1 MPYKDEWGELKTDFT
16 INFKKV
22 HGDWAAKRVPQVVEC
37 ESIIIIGGN
46 EKTAHVA
53 HIAPSLHK
61 PLLAIPCF
69 GGIAKEIWQ
78 QLEPYYRNIGALND
92 HIERIVEHWNTES
105 ADYSVSLI
113 TKLKKLGLFS
123 KNKKMPNLSLSFVSI
138 IALSLWVYYFTNPI
152 NNNML
157 VIFLLLAL
165 SAILGT
171 SLRTLLSSLLDDNP
185 PLNWNIIIIEMSAG
199 LILALGLSLIY
210 LVEGFTVTGKFEF
223 VSLMSNRSDFIRIS
237 IFMSLLGL
245 AGGFLIEKTSDFL
258 RTRLS
263 QVLDNI
269 DGPSNQP

>member
-1 MPYKDEWGELKTDFT
+1 M
-16 INFKKV
+16 
-22 HGDWAAKRVPQVVEC
+22 
-37 ESIIIIGGN
+37 
-46 EKTAHVA
+46 
-53 HIAPSLHK
+53 
-61 PLLAIPCF
+61 
-69 GGIAKEIWQ
+69 
-78 QLEPYYRNIGALND
+78 ND

>member
-1 MPYKDEWGELKTDFT
+1 
-16 INFKKV
+16 
-22 HGDWAAKRVPQVVEC
+22 
-37 ESIIIIGGN
+37 
-46 EKTAHVA
+46 
-53 HIAPSLHK
+53 
-61 PLLAIPCF
+61 
-69 GGIAKEIWQ
+69 
-78 QLEPYYRNIGALND
+78 
-92 HIERIVEHWNTES
+92 
-105 ADYSVSLI
+105 
-113 TKLKKLGLFS
+113 
-123 KNKKMPNLSLSFVSI
+123 
-138 IALSLWVYYFTNPI
+138 
-152 NNNML
+152 ML

>member
-1 MPYKDEWGELKTDFT
+1 MTFT
-16 INFKKV
+16 
-22 HGDWAAKRVPQVVEC
+22 
-37 ESIIIIGGN
+37 
-46 EKTAHVA
+46 
-53 HIAPSLHK
+53 
-61 PLLAIPCF
+61 
-69 GGIAKEIWQ
+69 
-78 QLEPYYRNIGALND
+78 PYYRNIGALND